1 MLLVEEGFPTR
12 RPQGETILNLQR
24 RYPIGVEMQPNG
36 ASPKESGSG
45 ASGPFSEEVTPEN
58 DLRALISV
66 GSFINLAN
74 LSMI

>member
-1 MLLVEEGFPTR
+1 
-12 RPQGETILNLQR
+12 
-24 RYPIGVEMQPNG
+24 MQPNG